1 VSIHHIIIQGDIV
14 RQNDVQ
20 LHDLVELL
28 ELGVY
33 RLPLVVRPAQLVIV
47 VPGQLS
53 EWKNGKVVVLA
64 TRA

>member
-1 VSIHHIIIQGDIV
+1 MSIHHIIIQGDIV

-53 EWKNGKVVVLA
+53 EWENGKVVVLA